1 MTPRYKHEETPCIRS
16 TLDSN
21 VDLGCFVGESSLV
34 AIVLPNDDTF
44 FLKGNEFGVVLA
56 AEEFTG
62 LDRVTQNDKPLE
74 LCRIRTSS
82 QVEKWQ
88 FGLEKHPHFIPY
100 VQFSRADSTGTL
112 RYT

>member
-1 MTPRYKHEETPCIRS
+1 
-16 TLDSN
+16 
-21 VDLGCFVGESSLV
+21 
-34 AIVLPNDDTF
+34 
-44 FLKGNEFGVVLA
+44 LKGNEFGVVLA

>member
-1 MTPRYKHEETPCIRS
+1 
-16 TLDSN
+16 
-21 VDLGCFVGESSLV
+21 
-34 AIVLPNDDTF
+34 
-44 FLKGNEFGVVLA
+44 VLA

-88 FGLEKHPHFIPY
+88 FGEAPSF
-100 VQFSRADSTGTL
+100 QFSRADSTGTL
-112 RYT
+112 RST

>member
-1 MTPRYKHEETPCIRS
+1 
-16 TLDSN
+16 
-21 VDLGCFVGESSLV
+21 
-34 AIVLPNDDTF
+34 
-44 FLKGNEFGVVLA
+44 LKGNEFGVVLA

-88 FGLEKHPHFIPY
+88 FGEAPSF
-100 VQFSRADSTGTL
+100 QFSRADSTGTL
-112 RYT
+112 RST